1 MDKQSI
7 IQYKSDFDKIAHFI
21 NNEVDGEQV
30 EVWFARELQTL
41 LGYARWENF
50 IIAVHRAVDSCKT
63 QNNNVDDHFREL
75 TKMIDIGKGGKREI
89 TDFMLTRYA
98 CYLIAQNGD
107 PKKEEIAFAQSYF
120 AIQTRRIELIEERIN
135 LLVRLETRE
144 KLRVAE
150 KQLSQNIY
158 ERGVDDK
165 GFARIRSK
173 GDTALFGGH
182 TTEDMK
188 KRMGVKLSRPLADF
202 LPTLTI
208 AAKNLATEMTNYN
221 VEEKNLYGE
230 AYTPIFT
237 ITPEILNSAYEIA
250 ADLERIAIIREKAL
264 TPQLRKENRIKTI
277 HSSLWIEANS
287 LTLQQVTDIV
297 NGKHITGSQKD
308 ILEVKN
314 AIIAYDE
321 LLERNPYK
329 EKDLLEQHRLLM
341 TGLITDA
348 GKYRNAGIG
357 VFDGKTPIH
366 IAPPHQRIPLL
377 MSQLLD
383 WVKIAK
389 LPQVV
394 KSCIFHYE
402 FEFIHPFSD
411 GNGRMGRMWQTLL
424 LYQENPVF
432 AWLPVETIIAHNQ
445 QEYYRALRRSTHHN
459 DSGIFAQFMLSA
471 IKQATAEFKEQQT
484 G

>member
-1 MDKQSI
+1 M
-7 IQYKSDFDKIAHFI
+7 
-21 NNEVDGEQV
+21 
-30 EVWFARELQTL
+30 
-41 LGYARWENF
+41 
-50 IIAVHRAVDSCKT
+50 
-63 QNNNVDDHFREL
+63 
-75 TKMIDIGKGGKREI
+75 
-89 TDFMLTRYA
+89 
-98 CYLIAQNGD
+98 
-107 PKKEEIAFAQSYF
+107 
-120 AIQTRRIELIEERIN
+120 
-135 LLVRLETRE
+135 ET
-144 KLRVAE
+144 
-150 KQLSQNIY
+150 
-158 ERGVDDK
+158 
-165 GFARIRSK
+165 
-173 GDTALFGGH
+173 
-182 TTEDMK
+182 
-188 KRMGVKLSRPLADF
+188 
-202 LPTLTI
+202 
-208 AAKNLATEMTNYN
+208 
-221 VEEKNLYGE
+221 
-230 AYTPIFT
+230 YTPIFT
-237 ITPEILNSAYEIA
+237 ITPEILNFAYEIA
-250 ADLERIAIIREKAL
+250 ADLERIDIIREKAL

-287 LTLQQVTDIV
+287 LTLEQVSDIV
-297 NGKHITGSQKD
+297 NGKQVVGPKKD

-314 AIIAYDE
+314 AIVAYDE

-348 GKYRNAGIG
+348 GKYRNAGVG
-357 VFDGKTPIH
+357 VFDGEVPIH
-366 IAPPHQRIPLL
+366 IAPPHQRVPLL

-383 WVKIAK
+383 WAKNAK

-471 IKQATAEFKEQQT
+471 IKQATAEFKEQQQT
-484 G
+484 GKLENAGVNAGANAGVKLSKAQEKILEIIAKDNSISQSEIAKRMKVNESTVYRNIEKLKELGVLERKGADKTGIWLIKKR